1 MKLAGKTDVGR
12 VRQENQD
19 DYRAGELPGD
29 AAWVLVCDGMGG
41 ARGGREAS
49 QSACNVIER
58 CFQEQYA
65 QCMPGEEEAFLK
77 RALISANRFIFQK
90 AMHEEAFAGM
100 GTTVTAVAL
109 VAGYWVIA
117 HIGDSRAYLLRDGRL
132 SRITCDHSY
141 VQHLINTGRI
151 TPSEAKNHPQRNVV
165 MRVLGDFDI
174 DPRPDISVRRA
185 HPADRW
191 LLCSDGL
198 CGVLEDSTIE
208 ETMTTLSD
216 QGECAQRLV
225 QMALRAG
232 STDNVTAVIADAT
245 LALDADA
252 FDLPHQTP
260 LVGGAASRNLE
271 PIADIVNEPVAT
283 APALREDDS
292 PAQRAAALIQP
303 ASAHEAETTQTTAK
317 PSSTRVVQPST
328 VREETGER
336 ANPDTGEIPVVQKPD
351 GRLSADPNDPDVAK
365 AIRDEQVEQKKATRT
380 KKRRNKLAVIITC
393 ILAVLALAGAGWGAY
408 TWSQTHYYVGDSNG
422 TVAIYRGVPT
432 NLFGLELSHEVQT
445 TNIATADLPQTWRDQ
460 LSQGITVGSLD
471 EAQSHVG
478 IIRTEMRKLA
488 KQQEADAAKKAEAS
502 NSPDSSKDSS
512 QSDSK
517 DGTKDSSSQSGSSSD
532 KSGSSSSSDSSD
544 KSGIG
549 AADNAATGDSQ

>member
-1 MKLAGKTDVGR
+1 MAAHDAIVGKAKRERKL
-12 VRQENQD
+12 
-19 DYRAGELPGD
+19 
-29 AAWVLVCDGMGG
+29 
-41 ARGGREAS
+41 
-49 QSACNVIER
+49 
-58 CFQEQYA
+58 
-65 QCMPGEEEAFLK
+65 
-77 RALISANRFIFQK
+77 
-90 AMHEEAFAGM
+90 AGM

-198 CGVLEDSTIE
+198 RGVLEDSTIE
-208 ETMTTLSD
+208 ETMTTLS
-216 QGECAQRLV
+216 
-225 QMALRAG
+225 
-232 STDNVTAVIADAT
+232 
-245 LALDADA
+245 
-252 FDLPHQTP
+252 
-260 LVGGAASRNLE
+260 
-271 PIADIVNEPVAT
+271 EPVAT